1 MPIRSISRA
10 LNYIIRSAKENLM
23 SIKIV
28 LAVNNEYV
36 RKCYLKEFK
45 KNKVQ
50 IDTVASLDELYKVLT
65 KTAYNGIMLDVPTR
79 IMATADE
86 RILVQEAM
94 GTYPVCVCNLD
105 QDSGEIRVILN
116 DEQHAKD
123 KFDYFINQQCAHFS
137 ARKIRKS
144 SRFAHPLKA
153 LLLTASGQPEKGVA
167 KTITVNV
174 SNNGVFLFGVEDK
187 KIGDTITFLI
197 KDLDDK
203 TPISGVV
210 RWVTQW
216 ESSSRIPGYGIEF
229 SRITAGQAQQIS
241 NLILEKKS
249 RSAR

>member
-1 MPIRSISRA
+1 
-10 LNYIIRSAKENLM
+10 M

-45 KNKVQ
+45 RSDAQ
-50 IDTVASLDELYKVLT
+50 IDTVVSLGELYKVLT

-79 IMATADE
+79 IMASADD

-94 GTYPVCVCNLD
+94 GTYPVCICNLD
-105 QDSGEIRVILN
+105 QDTGKIKVMLN
-116 DEQHAKD
+116 VEQNVKNE
-123 KFDYFINQQCAHFS
+123 FDFFITHQCADFS

-144 SRFAHPLKA
+144 SRLSHPFKA
-153 LLLTASGQPEKGVA
+153 LLLTASGEPTKGA
-167 KTITVNV
+167 EKTITVNV

-187 KIGDTITFLI
+187 KIGDTITFII
-197 KDLDDK
+197 KDLDEK
-203 TPISGVV
+203 APISGIV
-210 RWVTQW
+210 RWSTQW

-229 SRITAGQAQQIS
+229 SKITPGQVQQIS
-241 NLILEKKS
+241 NLILDKKS

>member
-1 MPIRSISRA
+1 MA
-10 LNYIIRSAKENLM
+10 V
-23 SIKIV
+23 KIV
-28 LAVNNEYV
+28 LAANNDYV
-36 RKCYLKEFK
+36 RKTYLREFK
-45 KNKVQ
+45 KYPAQ
-50 IDTVASLDELYKVLT
+50 IDTVASLGELYEVLT

-94 GTYPVCVCNLD
+94 GTYPVCGCNLD
-105 QDSGEIRVILN
+105 QDSGGIKFILS
-116 DEQHAKD
+116 DEQPAKD
-123 KFDYFINQQCAHFS
+123 PFEYFIKQCGRFT

-144 SRFAHPLKA
+144 SRLSHPFKA
-153 LLLTASGQPEKGVA
+153 LLLAGSGRQETGPE

-187 KIGDTITFLI
+187 KIGDTVTFVI

-210 RWVTQW
+210 RWCTQW
-216 ESSSRIPGYGIEF
+216 DSSSRIPGYGIEF
-229 SRITAGQAQQIS
+229 SAITPGQVQQIS